1 MLGGS
6 GNSSL
11 SDGTTICPYFVG
23 EGEVGADDVRWE
35 VDWSLDVKLFVA
47 GNGSNSPERGDFTK
61 EERCPAYMRLGV
73 ECVVSKDIDNRV
85 VGSGRG
91 WGFV

>member
-6 GNSSL
+6 GISSL
-11 SDGTTICPYFVG
+11 SDDTTICPYFVG
-23 EGEVGADDVRWE
+23 EGEVGTNDVRGE
-35 VDWSLDVKLFVA
+35 VGWSLDVKPIVA
-47 GNGSNSPERGDFTK
+47 SNGSNSPERGDFT
-61 EERCPAYMRLGV
+61 EEEGCPAYMRLGV